1 MYKAEWAQ
9 KPATYTQ
16 SLTLKKQPPPLL
28 YIYCSLGT
36 QDSARNRTVSA
47 LRKLTLCWS
56 DSYSRAN
63 RTTIR
68 GTSASEK
75 TARGQGAGGSLRV
88 DREPLWERVV
98 GAEPW
103 GATQVSVL
111 GRGNSVQEAGPPGVQ
126 QGDKEATGLVRHESG
141 REKAQGGWGLP
152 GPWRI
157 RADLEFCSDFDFTL
171 SGPFPEECFNA
182 PFHASSQ
189 SPLPAP
195 PLDPEWTGS

>member
-28 YIYCSLGT
+28 YIYCSMGT
-36 QDSARNRTVSA
+36 QDSAKNRTVSA

-56 DSYSRAN
+56 DSRAN

-88 DREPLWERVV
+88 AGEPLSERDL

-103 GATQVSVL
+103 GGYPGKCARQREQRARGGAPLVSSKRTRRPRGWCAASGGERRLRVAGAFQGL
-111 GRGNSVQEAGPPGVQ
+111 GG
-126 QGDKEATGLVRHESG
+126 
-141 REKAQGGWGLP
+141 
-152 GPWRI
+152 
-157 RADLEFCSDFDFTL
+157 
-171 SGPFPEECFNA
+171 
-182 PFHASSQ
+182 
-189 SPLPAP
+189 
-195 PLDPEWTGS
+195 